1 MREPQRAP
9 KASRACLGRS
19 VAALQRLS
27 GEERRSYKRREGAE
41 FPTASTPSKVSQG
54 VGPRPQGLIWQEG
67 DKPHTQ
73 PIRFRVQLAC
83 LDFRLQTP
91 RTD

>member
-1 MREPQRAP
+1 M
-9 KASRACLGRS
+9 
-19 VAALQRLS
+19 
-27 GEERRSYKRREGAE
+27 RREGVE
-41 FPTASTPSKVSQG
+41 FPTASTPSEVSQG

-91 RTD
+91 RAGWCGRLKGREGKGDAEWTHGTASRPINCKYR